1 MLTAL
6 FIFSI
11 QTITPAQMATNMPP
25 DNQDASRRQIDCI
38 FQRMQQPYQLL
49 SLPWLRARQEVRLN
63 RLDGYFS
70 AILLSEM
77 EPFGEL
83 SAPLYLENWY
93 WIEHLQSVKLAGQE
107 KALGAVRGSHQ
118 QKWFQLMAETVTTEV
133 NTDEELVRLL
143 QLKRVDRILMDLEA
157 FQLNAERLGLNQSDY
172 QLSFFRYVPL
182 GVYFSNQFLQLR
194 PQFLSRF
201 NALIAGCS
209 QQSFALSPQEQ
220 QLILQRF
227 LPQAQA
233 LSRRQDVQQ
242 ALLAAKQ
249 LLWTEQQILQQD
261 QQWIEEVELGIAT
274 LAKQMLLSPLSLQL
288 QQFQQSSAGQIAEII
303 LMDVQGRNVAISEIT
318 SDFWQGD
325 EAKYQQVF
333 GTKQSYFLDE
343 VQFDASTARFLTQ
356 LSIPVIA
363 ADGRQLGVLT
373 LGLDVETSL
382 QYCQLNGDS
391 IGSCDTQ

>member
-11 QTITPAQMATNMPP
+11 QTITPAQMATNLPL

-38 FQRMQQPYQLL
+38 FKRMQQPYQLL
-49 SLPWLRARQEVRLN
+49 NLPWLRARQEVRLN

-93 WIEHLQSVKLAGQE
+93 WIEHLQSATLPGQD
-107 KALGAVRGSHQ
+107 KVLGAVRGSHQ

-143 QLKRVDRILMDLEA
+143 QLKRVDRILMDLEV

-172 QLSFFRYVPL
+172 QLRFFRYVPL

-194 PQFLSRF
+194 QQFLSRF

-220 QLILQRF
+220 QLILQRV

-233 LSRRQDVQQ
+233 LARRQDVQQ
-242 ALLAAKQ
+242 ALRAAKQ
-249 LLWTEQQILQQD
+249 QRWTEQQILQQD

-274 LAKQMLLSPLSLQL
+274 LAKQMLQSPLSMQL
-288 QQFQQSSAGQIAEII
+288 QQFQQSANGQIAEII

-325 EAKYQQVF
+325 ETKYQQVF

-382 QYCQLNGDS
+382 QHCQLNGAS
-391 IGSCDTQ
+391 VGSCAEQ